1 MPRSRRPILFLTTVL
16 TAVILS
22 ACGASQQAAAPTS
35 APVAATEAPAAP
47 APTVATA
54 TEAPAAPAATADGGM
69 AGMDHGNMGRDQ
81 AQMTPMPAA
90 TADAMAGMDHGNMGG
105 MMGEGPYDAL
115 FIDSMIMHH
124 EGAITMA
131 QQAQTEAERPEIKQ
145 LAEAIITAQEREI
158 AQMQQWRTAWFPDL
172 ADTQGMGMDMGTM
185 EVADDPSKPFDQRF
199 IEAMI
204 PHHEGAI
211 MMAKDAQQNAERAE
225 IKQLAGEIITAQEAE
240 IAQMRQWL
248 KEWYGVE

>member
-1 MPRSRRPILFLTTVL
+1 MPRSRRPILFLTAVL

-22 ACGASQQAAAPTS
+22 ACGASQQAPAPMS
-35 APVAATEAPAAP
+35 APAA
-47 APTVATA
+47 T
-54 TEAPAAPAATADGGM
+54 TEAPAAPAATADG
-69 AGMDHGNMGRDQ
+69 
-81 AQMTPMPAA
+81 
-90 TADAMAGMDHGNMGG
+90 MAGMDHGNMGG

-115 FIDSMIMHH
+115 FIDSMIVHH
-124 EGAITMA
+124 EGAISMA

-158 AQMQQWRTAWFPDL
+158 SQIREWRTAWFPDL
-172 ADTQGMGMDMGTM
+172 ALTQGMGMDMGTM
-185 EVADDPSKPFDQRF
+185 EVTGDASKPFDQRF

-211 MMAKDAQQNAERAE
+211 TMAKDAQQNAERAE

-248 KEWYGVE
+248 KQWYGVE